1 MNPIARRALEV
12 LAAGTDYS
20 DSDTDA
26 DTQLQSEERRIMSLI
41 RGERISREL
50 AFHVGNLIPS
60 TMQHRSN
67 EEFAESFLDVMA
79 RLEQQPILSSLATG
93 PIVPTRTEQW
103 YQLFSKFSLTSE
115 AALTGRDDSSSSS
128 GSSSSSSISGDDEFG
143 DEIDLDTDSENDV
156 DDEDNVNEQD
166 MNEDLL
172 EDEVE
177 GDIDAE
183 RSTSN
188 HEETTQH
195 HNNIASVLQL
205 LPPPSSIT
213 FDSNIRGT
221 NNFQRISSLLVSLAN
236 SEENPLIRADIPW
249 PVIIACGTPFMDHV
263 SSQTTSLLGVPRPSL
278 LQTLYHQLDDPNGT
292 RLLQGVLRS
301 KQNILS
307 VRSYLVS
314 TALTHNIL
322 LCDNNLVDPPLEVV
336 KVLLDAFPLSCLDME
351 AFFTACQFAHPHTSR
366 RSKGSNFLDQ
376 DDCTEFD
383 TDEVGEVIRLVMHET
398 IRIRRLNNIDWGMV
412 AFLGDARISPSH
424 AKLLLQHFPEA
435 LNDSNHGTF
444 EVSPLDRMASG
455 YFIHGET
462 TAWVEK
468 LRIALRVAAY
478 VRQRRE
484 QIAQDPTLPK
494 EITMPNYFF
503 GTGCQVLRRRESR
516 LIGDAISNS
525 AQTFYPYHEL
535 IRLIISPNFQG
546 TRFGRVG
553 FLKTLNACTESES
566 DAFLRMDDEGNLPIH
581 IALRSKCE
589 TSLGVHGERRLI
601 RYLLKLNPSTSLCLE
616 GGESIDGQVRR
627 LPLRLSIENGWPV
640 FDIIINAALSCGS
653 WKTPNGIDEDI
664 ILDRPLLH
672 DVLYGPYHPQFG
684 IYFAREMVK
693 FIIGRVSHHHFPR
706 GEKHMRSLTNPVDSD
721 GRTALHVAL
730 ESKWPV
736 YDLLAQAYP
745 TLSLEVRDPSR
756 FGFFPF
762 QIAACD
768 FAARGTIRKESPD
781 TKVPI
786 SVKSTDG
793 VNHDRDTS
801 LNDLGEVDRRELLEL
816 SMLFEI
822 VRECPHCVSYS
833 PDDLNYDDA
842 MGPGPTKKR
851 RYDPSSTE
859 L

>member
-1 MNPIARRALEV
+1 MIYNELAAVSYCLDPISTSTSIIIIIIVINDHIARRALEV
-12 LAAGTDYS
+12 LATGSDYS
-20 DSDTDA
+20 DSDTDS
-26 DTQLQSEERRIMSLI
+26 DTQLQVEERRIMSMI
-41 RGERISREL
+41 RGERTSREL
-50 AFHVGNLIPS
+50 ASHVGNLIPS
-60 TMQHRSN
+60 SMQNRSN

-79 RLEQQPILSSLATG
+79 RLEQQPIRSSLAA
-93 PIVPTRTEQW
+93 EQW
-103 YQLFSKFSLTSE
+103 LHLFSRFSTRSD
-115 AALTGRDDSSSSS
+115 AILTGRDGSSSGS
-128 GSSSSSSISGDDEFG
+128 GSSSSSMSDDDDFG
-143 DEIDLDTDSENDV
+143 DEIDLDTDSENDED
-156 DDEDNVNEQD
+156 DDEEAADHQD
-166 MNEDLL
+166 MNNDLL

-177 GDIDAE
+177 GDTEAD
-183 RSTSN
+183 RSTGN
-188 HEETTQH
+188 HDETTQH
-195 HNNIASVLQL
+195 HNNIASLLQL

-249 PVIIACGTPFMDHV
+249 PVIIACGTPFMDL
-263 SSQTTSLLGVPRPSL
+263 STQTSSLLVSPRPSL

-292 RLLQGVLRS
+292 RLLKGVLRM
-301 KQNILS
+301 
-307 VRSYLVS
+307 
-314 TALTHNIL
+314 
-322 LCDNNLVDPPLEVV
+322 DPPLEVV

-366 RSKGSNFLDQ
+366 RSKGANVLVQ
-376 DDCTEFD
+376 DDGSEFD
-383 TDEVGEVIRLVMHET
+383 TDDVGEVIRLVMHET

-468 LRIALRVAAY
+468 LRIALRVAMY

-484 QIAQDPTLPK
+484 QIEQDPTLPK
-494 EITMPNYFF
+494 EITMPSFFF
-503 GTGCQVLRRRESR
+503 GTGCQVLRRRESG
-516 LIGDAISNS
+516 LIGA
-525 AQTFYPYHEL
+525 AQIFYPYHEL

-553 FLKTLNACTESES
+553 FIKTLNACTESEP
-566 DAFLRMDDEGNLPIH
+566 DAFLQMDDEGNLPIH

-616 GGESIDGQVRR
+616 GGESIDGRVRR

-640 FDIIINAALSCGS
+640 FDLIINAALTCGS
-653 WKTPNGIDEDI
+653 WKTPNGIDDDFV
-664 ILDRPLLH
+664 LDRPLLH
-672 DVLYGPYHPQFG
+672 DVLNGPYHPQFG

-706 GEKHMRSLTNPVDSD
+706 GQKRMRSLTNPVDSD

-745 TLSLEVRDPSR
+745 NLSLEVRDPSR

-768 FAARGTIRKESPD
+768 FAAGTIRKESPD
-781 TKVPI
+781 IKVLIPG
-786 SVKSTDG
+786 KSTDG
-793 VNHDRDTS
+793 VNHSTDTS
-801 LNDLGEVDRRELLEL
+801 LNGLAIGEEDRRELLEL

-822 VRECPHCVSYS
+822 VRECPHCVTYS
-833 PDDLNYDDA
+833 LDDLNHDDA
-842 MGPGPTKKR
+842 IGPGPTKKR
-851 RYDPSSTE
+851 RYDLSSIE
-859 L
+859 S